1 MAETTTVRIRHVA
14 GPVRRELKG
23 YVWEEGNGF
32 TAEVDIP
39 TAAELLTY
47 PSGAFSLAE
56 RPTAAVRK
64 ALADALGVKPENVVL
79 PAEPDPAA
87 PPAPTV
93 SNIAGGRRA
102 LELAALGITE
112 ARHLAALDD
121 EGIERLASASG
132 ASRDEVRAWVTQA
145 K

>member
-1 MAETTTVRIRHVA
+1 MADTTVRIRHAA

-23 YVWEEGNGF
+23 YVWEEANGF

-47 PSGAFSLAE
+47 PTGAFSLAE
-56 RPTAAVRK
+56 RPSAAARK
-64 ALADALGVKPENVVL
+64 ALADALGIKPENVVV
-79 PAEPDPAA
+79 PEQAGPKA
-87 PPAPTV
+87 PSIT
-93 SNIAGGRRA
+93 NIVGGRRA
-102 LELAALGITE
+102 MELAELGITD

-132 ASRDEVRAWVTQA
+132 ASRDEVRAWVVQA

>member
-1 MAETTTVRIRHVA
+1 MAETTTVRIKHAA

-79 PAEPDPAA
+79 PQEMPEPKA
-87 PPAPTV
+87 PSI